1 MSAPTRLFL
10 DYNSFDDEW
19 KVLDEN
25 EFPYGT
31 GHIPEDAIRSA
42 RVVTDAPIYAN
53 SDFKGLV
60 DGVLDVSVK
69 DCADLTEDD
78 VIYNKDELIEAL
90 AELGG
95 FKIYKIIDGEWTL
108 GYTMELV
115 EWVSTP
121 LFF

>member
-1 MSAPTRLFL
+1 MAAPTRLFL
-10 DYNSFDDEW
+10 DYNGFDGEW

-31 GHIPEDAIRSA
+31 GDIPEHAIRSA

-53 SDFKGLV
+53 NNFTGLV

-69 DCADLTEDD
+69 DITQLTEED

-90 AELGG
+90 AELSG
-95 FKIYKIIDGEWTL
+95 FKIYKIIDGGYTL

-115 EWVSTP
+115 E
-121 LFF
+121 

>member
-10 DYNSFDDEW
+10 DLNFDGQW

-53 SDFKGLV
+53 NEFKGII
-60 DGVLDVSVK
+60 DEVLDAPFKTPK
-69 DCADLTEDD
+69 DLSEDET
-78 VIYNKDELIEAL
+78 IYSKDELIEVL

-95 FKIYKIIDGEWTL
+95 FRIFKVYDDYRNLL

-115 EWVSTP
+115 E
-121 LFF
+121 

>member
-10 DYNSFDDEW
+10 DYNAFDGQW

-25 EFPYGT
+25 QFPYGT

-42 RVVTDAPIYAN
+42 RVVTNAPIYAN

-60 DGVLDVSVK
+60 DGVLDVTTK
-69 DCADLTEDD
+69 DSTELTAED

-90 AELGG
+90 AELSG
-95 FKIYKIIDGEWTL
+95 FKIYKIVDGEWTI

-115 EWVSTP
+115 E
-121 LFF
+121 

>member
-10 DYNSFDDEW
+10 DLNSFDGKW
-19 KVLDEN
+19 KVLDEK
-25 EFPYGT
+25 EFCFGS
-31 GHIPEDAIRSA
+31 GHTPEDAIRSA

-53 SDFKGLV
+53 NNFTGLV

-69 DCADLTEDD
+69 DSSQLTAED

-90 AELGG
+90 AELSG

-115 EWVSTP
+115 E
-121 LFF
+121 

>member
-10 DYNSFDDEW
+10 DYNSFDNEW

-42 RVVTDAPIYAN
+42 RVVTDAPIFAN

-60 DGVLDVSVK
+60 DGVLDISVK
-69 DCADLTEDD
+69 DITQLTEED

-90 AELGG
+90 AELSG

-115 EWVSTP
+115 E
-121 LFF
+121 

>member
-1 MSAPTRLFL
+1 MAAPTRLFL
-10 DYNSFDDEW
+10 DYNAFDGEW

-53 SDFKGLV
+53 NNFTGLV
-60 DGVLDVSVK
+60 DGVLDISVK
-69 DCADLTEDD
+69 DSTQLTKDD
-78 VIYNKDELIEAL
+78 VIYTKDELIEAL
-90 AELGG
+90 AELSG
-95 FKIYKIIDGEWTL
+95 FRIYKIIDGGYTL

-115 EWVSTP
+115 E
-121 LFF
+121 

>member
-53 SDFKGLV
+53 SDFKGLI

-69 DCADLTEDD
+69 DCADLTED
-78 VIYNKDELIEAL
+78 LIEAL

-115 EWVSTP
+115 E
-121 LFF
+121 

>member
-10 DYNSFDDEW
+10 DYNSFDGNW

-25 EFPYGT
+25 EMCFGS

-42 RVVTDAPIYAN
+42 RVVTDAPIFAN

-69 DCADLTEDD
+69 DITQLTEED

-90 AELGG
+90 AELSG

-115 EWVSTP
+115 E
-121 LFF
+121 